1 MSDSRSFT
9 KVADVGTVIAV
20 VCTPDGKLVGVN
32 DITGQ
37 VWFYALDSDDPDR
50 EPLPLRL
57 STADATGVLLHPDG
71 RVISYRCDSQL
82 RIRIHDP
89 RTGKLLREHL
99 FGPLDSD
106 QYEYEDEYGDDEYQ
120 RPSVEDGF
128 YFDVAILQRPP
139 LLDWLQPLELANPER
154 NTPND
159 WMSTLPDRLRY
170 ADMYPDRATRLAL
183 HPNQR
188 WLAVLDRATWIIDLD
203 TGELVNTLGHAIEIA
218 EMVRYGEGTHTIGFD
233 QRGLIKIASVA
244 ISGNPFLQ
252 VDRIDFESGEHES
265 TTENWRQIWG
275 PAEAADIEVHRYDP
289 TTHLPPE
296 RIPEHA
302 YKVFFRR
309 WGIELWARDGLQRGV
324 FLPASVCVIPS
335 FDPGSY
341 CSEPRVLLVS
351 NDSLE
356 LLDIVTGERS
366 PRRPPIEPLQTTTL
380 THIGFDPS
388 HRRVLLWREHAALL
402 AGPIDEDRWG
412 VCELPEGR
420 RMREWA
426 FASERGR
433 AFVIDEDG
441 GLWLGD
447 LDPEPAPS
455 PRERPSLQP
464 LVRELLA
471 RPHDPAPFLVYADAL
486 IERGDPH
493 GELIMLQH
501 QAAVAE
507 AQALIERNVE
517 ALLGPLVELDPASF
531 ELSWQR
537 GYVRAAKFN
546 ITYDRLGPLLAFLAS
561 DHGRLL
567 ESLELHLL
575 ARSEADHVIEV
586 YQHIDAYL
594 AAARHLPQLRS
605 LELGRAGEHPLSAKL
620 LAALP
625 QLTA

>member
-1 MSDSRSFT
+1 
-9 KVADVGTVIAV
+9 
-20 VCTPDGKLVGVN
+20 
-32 DITGQ
+32 
-37 VWFYALDSDDPDR
+37 
-50 EPLPLRL
+50 
-57 STADATGVLLHPDG
+57 
-71 RVISYRCDSQL
+71 
-82 RIRIHDP
+82 
-89 RTGKLLREHL
+89 
-99 FGPLDSD
+99 
-106 QYEYEDEYGDDEYQ
+106 
-120 RPSVEDGF
+120 
-128 YFDVAILQRPP
+128 
-139 LLDWLQPLELANPER
+139 
-154 NTPND
+154 
-159 WMSTLPDRLRY
+159 
-170 ADMYPDRATRLAL
+170 
-183 HPNQR
+183 
-188 WLAVLDRATWIIDLD
+188 
-203 TGELVNTLGHAIEIA
+203 
-218 EMVRYGEGTHTIGFD
+218 
-233 QRGLIKIASVA
+233 
-244 ISGNPFLQ
+244 
-252 VDRIDFESGEHES
+252 
-265 TTENWRQIWG
+265 
-275 PAEAADIEVHRYDP
+275 
-289 TTHLPPE
+289 
-296 RIPEHA
+296 
-302 YKVFFRR
+302 
-309 WGIELWARDGLQRGV
+309 
-324 FLPASVCVIPS
+324 
-335 FDPGSY
+335 
-341 CSEPRVLLVS
+341 
-351 NDSLE
+351 
-356 LLDIVTGERS
+356 
-366 PRRPPIEPLQTTTL
+366 
-380 THIGFDPS
+380 
-388 HRRVLLWREHAALL
+388 
-402 AGPIDEDRWG
+402 
-412 VCELPEGR
+412 
-420 RMREWA
+420 MREWA